1 MTQPELKVEP
11 DELLARAKLLE
22 TFVLADAFPKDCY
35 PQGPCTLDVVVR
47 ARNKIWDSV
56 DTLRDSVREGDV
68 ELRLM
73 AEELITTAKE
83 YEECDQDQAD
93 AITLAGRILEQL
105 QLLVKKALK
114 HLKNFSV

>member
-73 AEELITTAKE
+73 AEELIPAAKE
-83 YEECDQDQAD
+83 
-93 AITLAGRILEQL
+93 
-105 QLLVKKALK
+105 
-114 HLKNFSV
+114 